1 MCKNYLFYKNSDKN
15 SLYESDESDDNKEEQ
30 YYVGTISFDYTT
42 KNRLIL
48 EPKNCIDYRY
58 EIIDNLG
65 KGAFSD
71 VYKCLD
77 HKTKNFVALK
87 VIKNEKKYHDCAYK
101 ENRLFEKIMESNKTS
116 INLINLQRSFIFNS
130 DIFFVFDLFGISL
143 YNYIKNNDTKKY

>member
-1 MCKNYLFYKNSDKN
+1 MCKNYLFYKNSNKN
-15 SLYESDESDDNKEEQ
+15 SSDESDESDDNKEEK
-30 YYVGTISFDYTT
+30 YYVGTISLDYTT

-77 HKTKNFVALK
+77 HKMKNFIALK
-87 VIKNEKKYHDCAYK
+87 VIKNEKKYHDYAIK
-101 ENRLFEKIMESNKTS
+101 ENRLFEKIIESKKLCT
-116 INLINLQRSFIFNS
+116 NLINLQRSFIFNT
-130 DIFFVFDLFGISL
+130 DIFFVFDLFGIS
-143 YNYIKNNDTKKY
+143 YINI